1 MNTTMKILIP
11 LHEDEVAPRFDLAT
25 DVLIVSSSDIDEPE
39 KHRVVVL
46 PRASADQIC
55 NLALTEK
62 IQVVICGGIE
72 DTYYRYLV
80 WKGIEV
86 IDSVIG
92 HYRSALSQYIKG
104 TLQPGTILHE

>member
-1 MNTTMKILIP
+1 MPVRILIP
-11 LHEDEVAPRFDLAT
+11 LHEDDVAPRFDLAT
-25 DVLIVSSSDIDEPE
+25 DVLIVASSDIVEPKE
-39 KHRVVVL
+39 HRVVVL

-55 NLALTEK
+55 HLAMTEK
-62 IQVVICGGIE
+62 VQVVICGGIE

-92 HYRSALSQYIKG
+92 HYQSALNQYIRG
-104 TLQPGTILHE
+104 TLQPGTILH